1 MFVFLSDCNKKTTGE
16 KNNESEFTRDVT
28 DRSLCLSMGLNSC
41 LSSSPLPLL
50 LQEVGELVTFVHVV
64 SVLAFLRVQLLDGT
78 TVALLSHQQLT
89 QHPPVRLLVL
99 LLQTLQLRS
108 SKDAVRPSQALIDL
122 KMSDIH
128 ELSPLTSATG
138 F

>member
-1 MFVFLSDCNKKTTGE
+1 MFFLSVDIKKTTDE
-16 KNNESEFTRDVT
+16 KMNQNSLQMLFTDFFV
-28 DRSLCLSMGLNSC
+28 CPWGLNSTFRWGDPC

-64 SVLAFLRVQLLDGT
+64 GVLAFLRVQLLDGT

-108 SKDAVRPSQALIDL
+108 SKDSVSPSQAFTA
-122 KMSDIH
+122 M
-128 ELSPLTSATG
+128 
-138 F
+138 